1 MKTVLFTIL
10 ILILALSS
18 QSYADG
24 SKSCASLFQEDLIMA
39 KESQVFAF
47 ATNYRMEDIEPNLH
61 KLELY
66 EGGSKKEV
74 HVGDFVS
81 ITFKESIVAD
91 MPTTTGSVEGYML
104 GTRKMIDPESG
115 EAQLYYFI
123 LNPKFNKGGIKSA
136 DAIFAFT
143 LENVEPF
150 DSKVRKDMNYRSRS
164 KIN

>member
-1 MKTVLFTIL
+1 MKTVFFAIL

-24 SKSCASLFQEDLIMA
+24 SKSCASLFQEDLMIA

-47 ATNYRMEDIEPNLH
+47 ATNYRMKDIDPNLH

-66 EGGSKKEV
+66 EGGSKKDV

-104 GTRKMIDPESG
+104 GTKKMIDPESG
-115 EAQLYYFI
+115 EAKLYYFI
-123 LNPKFNKGGIKSA
+123 LNPQFNKGRTKFT
-136 DAIFAFT
+136 DAILAFD

-150 DSKVRKDMNYRSRS
+150 ESRVRKDMNYTAGNSL
-164 KIN
+164 N